1 MNQNHRD
8 VNEIIGSLFD
18 NISPEKM
25 NNAINFINGWKS
37 IVSSIKSTANKNLGE
52 YLVAHTRV
60 IDLKNGILLVETD
73 HPGYIQTLQMYKAYI
88 LRGLKQKYP
97 ELEIKFL
104 SFKLKGTDIKLHD
117 IERKEEIQKNMQKD
131 DINTEIKVKEDL
143 PDELKEIF
151 NKLRE
156 EIEKRDIDQN

>member
-1 MNQNHRD
+1 MITVKRTSKTN
-8 VNEIIGSLFD
+8 
-18 NISPEKM
+18 
-25 NNAINFINGWKS
+25 
-37 IVSSIKSTANKNLGE
+37 STARQATRRVTNDTNFGTKPTVSDKNIKTLE
-52 YLVAHTRV
+52 TH
-60 IDLKNGILLVETD
+60 ILQGFNQDIYAE
-73 HPGYIQTLQMYKAYI
+73 
-88 LRGLKQKYP
+88 

-117 IERKEEIQKNMQKD
+117 IERKEEIQKNIQKD